1 MGHFLAHGL
10 DKRANKTLDS
20 IQAGRETAHAMRNVI
35 LILCA
40 AAVAGCAATSPALL
54 AKGKTKAE
62 ALAAYGKPQKITATP
77 MGETWEYTNVS
88 AKSSTGASVKMKLLV
103 ISFDRNGKVMCW
115 PCEFSARQ

>member
-1 MGHFLAHGL
+1 
-10 DKRANKTLDS
+10 
-20 IQAGRETAHAMRNVI
+20 MRNVI

-40 AAVAGCAATSPALL
+40 AAVAGCATTSPALL

-62 ALAAYGKPQKITATP
+62 ALAAYGKPQNVTATP
-77 MGETWEYTNVS
+77 MGETWEYTNVL
-88 AKSSTGASVKMKLLV
+88 AKTSTGASVKMKLLV